1 MASIQ
6 GVGIRRFRLDS
17 APRRSQVDA
26 GLVGFVEGGGLEMGM
41 GAVEFYRVIW
51 YNQQRPA
58 ISHQTSLEKD
68 LLRLTQ
74 LFLNREIW
82 GMDAACVNQEEMRN
96 QIARHGFE
104 WIYDRPYIASHPVET
119 NFAQA
124 LGWK

>member
-1 MASIQ
+1 
-6 GVGIRRFRLDS
+6 
-17 APRRSQVDA
+17 
-26 GLVGFVEGGGLEMGM
+26 
-41 GAVEFYRVIW
+41 
-51 YNQQRPA
+51 
-58 ISHQTSLEKD
+58 LEKD